1 MWLCSV
7 KLFQSLIE
15 QLSGSSSRQSPTE
28 KEKMDIVLVVGAIGG
43 VGIRVVDVLR
53 KKGIHVRALV

>member
-28 KEKMDIVLVVGAIGG
+28 KEKMDTILVAGAIGG
-43 VGIRVVDVLR
+43 VGKQVIDVLC